1 MQLEAGG
8 DVIPIP
14 TGGDVIPLPDVSPG
28 QVHAGELA
36 KFKFHCSKGH
46 RLAYLFNF
54 CVKFSAV

>member
-14 TGGDVIPLPDVSPG
+14 TGGDVIPRPKSR
-28 QVHAGELA
+28 AGLCWGTS
-36 KFKFHCSKGH
+36 KIQILLLKGH
-46 RLAYLFNF
+46 RLAYLFIF